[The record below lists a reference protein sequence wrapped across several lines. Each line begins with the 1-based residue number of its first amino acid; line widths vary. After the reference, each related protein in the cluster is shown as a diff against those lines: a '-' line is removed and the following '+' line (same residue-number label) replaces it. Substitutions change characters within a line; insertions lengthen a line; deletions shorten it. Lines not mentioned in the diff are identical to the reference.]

1 MQQVTTLLNRESVDT
16 KRHQAMLELVV
27 VMTALLFILWT
38 DSRFVFPK
46 FFRTLNTVLC
56 GMLIG
61 AIVWHQRPTLR
72 QFGLSPRNGW
82 FDGAASLAAFTFGAV
97 TLGTIAG
104 WCLGSI
110 GQMPELGRWA
120 SKNWTQEGI
129 QQLLLQVVLVP
140 RLRILLDR
148 DDWSVS
154 AASAL
159 TFSLLHAPN
168 IGLMSLTLLS
178 GFVWCEWFRRYQNL
192 PALWLSHF
200 ILAVTALWTLNPY
213 LGNLRV
219 GIGYL
224 WSSAP
229 RIS

>member
-1 MQQVTTLLNRESVDT
+1 MQQVTTLLNRHCVET
-16 KRHQAMLELVV
+16 RRQQATIELVV
-27 VMTALLFILWT
+27 VMAALLFILWT
-38 DSRFVFPK
+38 DSRFIFPK
-46 FFRTLNTVLC
+46 FFRTLNTILC
-56 GMLIG
+56 GMMIG

-72 QFGLSPRNGW
+72 EFGLAPRKGW
-82 FDGAASLAAFTFGAV
+82 FDGIGSLAAFTLSAV
-97 TLGTIAG
+97 AISTVVG

-110 GQMPELGRWA
+110 GQMPELARWA
-120 SKNWTQEGI
+120 SKNWPQEGI
-129 QQLLLQVVLVP
+129 QQILLQVVLVP

-154 AASAL
+154 ATAAF
-159 TFSLLHAPN
+159 TFSLLHTPN
-168 IGLMSLTLLS
+168 IGLMSLTLVS
-178 GFVWCEWFRRYQNL
+178 GFFWCEWFRRYQNL

-213 LGNLRV
+213 LANLRV